1 MNIERVYEIIN
12 NREICDV
19 YYQKHPVWIQEIQNN
34 VAKIGFMDLNEEKS
48 IDISDLHEKNL

>member
-1 MNIERVYEIIN
+1 MNIKRVYEIIN

-34 VAKIGFMDLNEEKS
+34 IAKIGFMDLNEEKS
-48 IDISDLHEKNL
+48 VDISDLHEKNL

>member
-1 MNIERVYEIIN
+1 MNLKRVHEIVN

-34 VAKIGFMDLNEEKS
+34 IAKVGFMDINQ
-48 IDISDLHEKNL
+48 EKNINVEDLYE